1 VILLPCELR
10 YWFKDIEDS
19 YIDVSFYV
27 PSSNLS
33 LAMQFG
39 DSFADILIPLSSCNI
54 TEYDFIIRAREHPYP
69 VPSGTEPPI
78 NKHAVFIFDTA
89 TPGNR
94 HTVQVASVR
103 DSVLTTSPDPLAG
116 ITLDLT
122 NTDVIAFRDSLLN
135 GDGTIEPID
144 QLGDDL
150 TALSTAY
157 QQWRAVDAPLIEKG

>member
-27 PSSNLS
+27 QSSNLS
-33 LAMQFG
+33 LALQFG
-39 DSFADILIPLSSCNI
+39 DAFADILMPLTDCNI

-94 HTVQVASVR
+94 HIVHVPSVR
-103 DSVLTTSPDPLAG
+103 DSVLTTSHDPLAG
-116 ITLDLT
+116 ITLDVT

-135 GDGTIEPID
+135 GNGTVAPVD

-150 TALSTAY
+150 IALSTAY
-157 QQWRAVDAPLIEKG
+157 QQWRSVVEPMIRKG